1 MYSTCALCLIGWCH
15 HPTRHD
21 SLSHFSSFFYIESF
35 EMIRRNASKR
45 SRWPSSY
52 IDIERRTQCPS
63 RLRLHE
69 DGGERKNKKKSD
81 RMICWD
87 NEKFVIVALI
97 HARNEEVWYYCF
109 DWRSLVSGH
118 D

>member
-1 MYSTCALCLIGWCH
+1 
-15 HPTRHD
+15 
-21 SLSHFSSFFYIESF
+21 
-35 EMIRRNASKR
+35 MIRRNASK
-45 SRWPSSY
+45 
-52 IDIERRTQCPS
+52 T
-63 RLRLHE
+63 LKVAFLLHWHTTT
-69 DGGERKNKKKSD
+69 DPMSLSFAITRGRGKKSD

>member
-1 MYSTCALCLIGWCH
+1 MHL
-15 HPTRHD
+15 
-21 SLSHFSSFFYIESF
+21 
-35 EMIRRNASKR
+35 KR

-69 DGGERKNKKKSD
+69 DGEKKSD